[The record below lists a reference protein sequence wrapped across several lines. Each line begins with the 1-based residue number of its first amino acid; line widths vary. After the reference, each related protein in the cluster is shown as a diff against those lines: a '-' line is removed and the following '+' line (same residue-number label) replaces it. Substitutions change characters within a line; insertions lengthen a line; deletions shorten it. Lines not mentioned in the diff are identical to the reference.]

1 MRSPPGELAGISLQP
16 VRPGLASFAGN
27 RPRPGLASFATG
39 LDAEGFTVV
48 ERRGPKMATLAE
60 HLAAARPKTSQR
72 TRRALHGFRNP
83 PLGTVAAWHPSLD
96 GGRAVLGSLQ
106 RDEGL
111 LAAISRPGLVEAVVD
126 SGAEESVAPPG
137 CFAAKVMPSPMSRA
151 GGRYR
156 AANGSR
162 IKNVGQQKVA
172 FTTAEGHQCAMPF
185 QVAEVERPL
194 ISVAQLTSAG
204 NRVVLGDTGGQMV
217 HIASGKTIELVRRGG
232 VYLLL
237 MDMGVGI
244 GVASGFPRQGK

>member
-1 MRSPPGELAGISLQP
+1 MAATAAIRGQAATAAILSSLQP
-16 VRPGLASFAGN
+16 A
-27 RPRPGLASFATG
+27 RPGLASFATG
-39 LDAEGFTVV
+39 LDSEGFTVI
-48 ERRGPKMATLAE
+48 ERRGPQMATLAE

-72 TRRALHGFRNP
+72 TRRALHG
-83 PLGTVAAWHPSLD
+83 GTAAAWQPSLA
-96 GGRAVLGSLQ
+96 GGRVALSSLQ

-111 LAAISRPGLVEAVVD
+111 LAAVSRPGLVEAVVD

-137 CFAAKVMPSPMSRA
+137 CFAAKVVPSPMSRA

-204 NRVVLGDTGGQMV
+204 NRVVLGDTGGQIV